1 MTPVAAAVGT
11 GDGVPPEAGRDSLH
25 VRIRALRKV
34 YRTRREDIEAIRTVD
49 MEVREGEFVSIL
61 GPSGCGKS
69 TLLMAVGGLLP
80 VSGGGI
86 EIDRDAVTGPRRDTG
101 VVFQSPVLMPWRSI
115 LSNVLFPIE
124 SLGLS
129 VAAHRPRAQALLRMT
144 GLEAFADN
152 YPSELSGGMQQRVAI
167 CRALIHDPNLLLMD
181 EPFSALDAITRD
193 AMNQEL
199 LRIWEENKKT
209 VLFVTHSIR
218 EAVFLSDRVYVMSPR
233 PAVMSRIVT
242 IELARPRAL
251 AIEETP
257 AFNAYVS
264 ELRAAIED
272 GAPA

>member
-1 MTPVAAAVGT
+1 MTPVAAAAGT
-11 GDGVPPEAGRDSLH
+11 AEGVPPEAGRDSLH

-129 VAAHRPRAQALLRMT
+129 AAAHRPRARELLRMT

-257 AFNAYVS
+257 TFNAYVS

>member
-1 MTPVAAAVGT
+1 MTPVAAAGT
-11 GDGVPPEAGRDSLH
+11 ADGVPPEAGRDSLH

-129 VAAHRPRAQALLRMT
+129 AAAHRPRARELLRMT